1 MRNQYYF
8 LAASLE
14 DVSWGHGTTRGTLE
28 DLIEYLNEGL
38 AAEDS
43 AALKQL
49 FLFNDMRN
57 AVSLNDPDSTF
68 VTPSCYDR
76 EALLEAA
83 QGDAAVLPFLL
94 EYFEGARR
102 SSGDGDNKLPIDELS
117 LLFYDRIDEISDP
130 FVRDYFVRELNM
142 RNLTIA
148 LSRESQGFPYRE
160 RLVPRGEAYTA
171 IMSGSPP
178 DFGLSADYP
187 FVEDLVRVFRTT
199 DLTAQEELIEKVRWQ
214 WLDDRVG
221 SEFFSTDFILSYVI
235 KYQSVERWQTLSEE
249 KGDELFGELL
259 NSLRRSVRFSL
270 EFSDVG
276 DKQNDGRTSSRDQQ

>member
-38 AAEDS
+38 APEDA

-102 SSGDGDNKLPIDELS
+102 SAGDGEKSLPIDELS
-117 LLFYDRIDEISDP
+117 LLFYDRIDDISDP

-160 RLVPRGEAYTA
+160 RLVPRGDAYTA

-187 FVEDLVRVFRTT
+187 FVEDLIRVFRTT

-214 WLDDRVG
+214 WLDDRVS

-276 DKQNDGRTSSRDQQ
+276 DKQNDGRTSNRDQQ